1 MDTEKNINICNMD
14 KKYHRPKN
22 NILKLVL
29 PVLGLWLLFFCKCM
43 YGQNES
49 IIEYNAPAVVKSE
62 TTVRFRCTPENSTI
76 TSVVISDRKNINT
89 MSDFDIDDDVRT
101 ITHTFINT
109 TGMYLPVKINMN
121 IKIENYPLEYTEIIV
136 VSPKRT
142 DIPVTDPDHPVS
154 LSPSGGVVTYQVTK
168 TDTYDECLYI
178 ISQNVIDILEM
189 KLNRAG
195 EKYNLE
201 IKYGDNK
208 TGHELNDRLDIYEIR
223 NNGDNLVQAIHL
235 LQPAVPGE
243 GKYNMFD
250 LPYAGEIADNE
261 ILKNEM
267 HVIEVT
273 LKGEIDG
280 EIRDISDLIGIV
292 VEDGIQD
299 GLEYDILVIGDKSE
313 LEMDVIEITEP
324 KTIIENI
331 PGQGNISHIYVVVRS
346 EQKEQNSYTIRHAKR
361 HYLPYIR
368 ELKLFQTDDDGTEKD
383 PFYHVEI
390 IKEIIDGKI
399 NFRKVFRESKES
411 QNYCEIANPARDVRG
426 EITFSAEMKNDDDD
440 NIEVILN
447 KVYLETSNI
456 TTSDNKVFQ
465 FLISTDKIS
474 GQDRYDLKI
483 NGKNTEGKN
492 LMTEY
497 INPDP
502 YSGEYFY
509 PFILEEFDNWNKGIQ
524 KSPGGGDNE
533 FPFYVGNPN
542 FAYSED
548 CGTYIDFTWKAY
560 DRVVDFEG
568 FVSNNVKFSTDN
580 IKYRWDFGDN
590 RDALGTN
597 VKSLTY
603 VYDNSD
609 NIDKTQ
615 FDVTFTVILE
625 NGVTF
630 STHKPVNVTGNDP
643 DLYSVGFSLENV
655 DNKTSTYTFSA
666 DWKGTEPNTFT
677 WKVNSIMQPS
687 NSGTLQVKLN
697 PAKKKHKIE
706 LTASWKSGLKL
717 TKTHY
722 ITLCGF
728 DYQN

>member
-280 EIRDISDLIGIV
+280 EIRDISDLIGRV
-292 VEDGIQD
+292 LEEDVHPALSQTGLSAWHTRHAGINSSVRFGIALALNGRMNRVYGKLNIQPD
-299 GLEYDILVIGDKSE
+299 LKRVGSAERYRQANLEDL
-313 LEMDVIEITEP
+313 
-324 KTIIENI
+324 
-331 PGQGNISHIYVVVRS
+331 
-346 EQKEQNSYTIRHAKR
+346 KEQV
-361 HYLPYIR
+361 
-368 ELKLFQTDDDGTEKD
+368 EKYH
-383 PFYHVEI
+383 PF
-390 IKEIIDGKI
+390 K
-399 NFRKVFRESKES
+399 
-411 QNYCEIANPARDVRG
+411 
-426 EITFSAEMKNDDDD
+426 
-440 NIEVILN
+440 
-447 KVYLETSNI
+447 
-456 TTSDNKVFQ
+456 
-465 FLISTDKIS
+465 
-474 GQDRYDLKI
+474 
-483 NGKNTEGKN
+483 
-492 LMTEY
+492 
-497 INPDP
+497 
-502 YSGEYFY
+502 
-509 PFILEEFDNWNKGIQ
+509 
-524 KSPGGGDNE
+524 
-533 FPFYVGNPN
+533 
-542 FAYSED
+542 
-548 CGTYIDFTWKAY
+548 
-560 DRVVDFEG
+560 
-568 FVSNNVKFSTDN
+568 
-580 IKYRWDFGDN
+580 
-590 RDALGTN
+590 
-597 VKSLTY
+597 
-603 VYDNSD
+603 
-609 NIDKTQ
+609 
-615 FDVTFTVILE
+615 
-625 NGVTF
+625 
-630 STHKPVNVTGNDP
+630 
-643 DLYSVGFSLENV
+643 
-655 DNKTSTYTFSA
+655 
-666 DWKGTEPNTFT
+666 
-677 WKVNSIMQPS
+677 
-687 NSGTLQVKLN
+687 
-697 PAKKKHKIE
+697 
-706 LTASWKSGLKL
+706 
-717 TKTHY
+717 
-722 ITLCGF
+722 
-728 DYQN
+728 